1 MKKILV
7 PTLLIAIILSAC
19 ATATETPLPT
29 VEVVS
34 PTDTSAPLEATAT
47 ATETTV
53 PTLEAVLPTE
63 TSIPQNTSSNVSFAN
78 QVLPV
83 LQTYCVE
90 CHGGIRT
97 REGLNMTSYDAL
109 MAGSFN
115 GAVVIPGSANDSL
128 TVQLI
133 AAGEMP
139 ERGPAVS
146 SAELQLII
154 DWINQGA
161 QNN

>member
-1 MKKILV
+1 MKKILI
-7 PTLLIAIILSAC
+7 PFLLIVLTLSAC
-19 ATATETPLPT
+19 ATATEPPLPT
-29 VEVVS
+29 VEPVIV
-34 PTDTSAPLEATAT
+34 TS
-47 ATETTV
+47 
-53 PTLEAVLPTE
+53 TLPPTE
-63 TSIPQNTSSNVSFAN
+63 TPLPTNTTAPTVEVIQPTPVPPTENVASNVSFAN
-78 QVLPV
+78 QVLPI

-90 CHGGIRT
+90 CHGGVRT
-97 REGLNMTSYDAL
+97 REGLNVTSYDAL

-115 GAVVIPGSANDSL
+115 GAVIIPGNANDSL

>member
-1 MKKILV
+1 MKK
-7 PTLLIAIILSAC
+7 LLIATILTASLISAC
-19 ATATETPLPT
+19 SAETQTPLPT
-29 VEVVS
+29 LTPVPVAS
-34 PTDTSAPLEATAT
+34 TAIPPTQTPL
-47 ATETTV
+47 
-53 PTLEAVLPTE
+53 PTPEPLVPTE
-63 TSIPQNTSSNVSFAN
+63 TASVNVSFAN
-78 QVLPV
+78 QILPIF
-83 LQTYCVE
+83 QTYCVE
-90 CHGGIRT
+90 CHGGART

-115 GAVVIPGSANDSL
+115 GAVIIPGNANESI

-133 AAGEMP
+133 VAGEMP

-146 SAELQLII
+146 SAEVQLII